1 MEFIIELIVW
11 FTIEVIF
18 WGIMFWTGY
27 VLSMILTLGQWT
39 PGRIERDKEKKKE
52 GRRKTKFI
60 VTAVIGAL
68 FWVGVLIAL
77 IIPMKSH

>member
-11 FTIEVIF
+11 FTIEVVF

-52 GRRKTKFI
+52 GRRKIKFI

-68 FWVGVLIAL
+68 FWIGFLIAL
-77 IIPMKSH
+77 IMAMKSP